1 MIHLK
6 SIIYYKFDNYLTF
19 LKSMCTVKS
28 DKFT

>member
-6 SIIYYKFDNYLTF
+6 IIIYYNFANYLTF

-28 DKFT
+28 DKLT